1 LKLVYAG
8 LGETVQALD
17 WLERA
22 LQSRSAWLV
31 FFKAHPYLDA
41 VRNEPRLM
49 NLLALMNI

>member
-17 WLERA
+17 WLESA
-22 LQSRSAWLV
+22 HQSRSAWLV

-41 VRNEPRLM
+41 VRNEPRLV